1 MSTRKY
7 QFGYEKHREKERAG
21 GGGGGGEK
29 KIEKLIKSQIWY
41 FDKFTISNN
50 KKYKKIKL
58 KKLTK
63 EQKS

>member
-7 QFGYEKHREKERAG
+7 QFGYEKHREKER
-21 GGGGGGEK
+21 GGEVERK

-50 KKYKKIKL
+50 KKYKKN
-58 KKLTK
+58 
-63 EQKS
+63 